1 MKNCTYLH
9 YLFFSSGFTG
19 ILGGQKNDVELIP
32 DDGLDEI
39 LSQAADEVDETEVP
53 KVPKPMEEV
62 TKPVVQRVR
71 EAGVPKT
78 VPASVMTTFPSS
90 VTTNAPI
97 PVPEASTYQNLP
109 NDRKISINLTFNFG
123 N

>member
-1 MKNCTYLH
+1 MYH
-9 YLFFSSGFTG
+9 IIFFSLSGFTG
-19 ILGGQKNDVELIP
+19 ILDGQKNDELIP

-53 KVPKPMEEV
+53 KVPEPVEEV

-71 EAGVPKT
+71 EAEVPKT

-90 VTTNAPI
+90 VTTNAPM